1 MGEYYAT
8 VRLTDNNAVVRL
20 GQANLTV
27 SPCEANAAGC
37 GCPIGYVVTAL
48 GS

>member
-8 VRLTDNNAVVRL
+8 VRLTDNNAAVRL
-20 GQANLTV
+20 GQVNFTV
-27 SPCEANAAGC
+27 SPREGNGAGC
-37 GCPIGYVVTAL
+37 GCPIEYVVTAL

>member
-8 VRLTDNNAVVRL
+8 VRLTDNSAAVRL
-20 GQANLTV
+20 GRDNFLV
-27 SPCEANAAGC
+27 SPREGFGAGR
-37 GCPIGYVVTAL
+37 GCPIEYVATAL